1 MYYMP
6 RYLSIDFGLKR
17 CGIAHTD
24 EMGIIASPLD
34 TVDSRKL
41 EEFLKRYVGTY
52 SPSVIVLGMP
62 IGLRGE
68 DTHIS
73 ENVRLLE
80 KRLKELYPGIS
91 IVLYDERFTSSMAMK
106 SMLSAGATKKQRA
119 VKGNIDKVSAAIIL
133 QDYMES
139 LKWL

>member
-1 MYYMP
+1 
-6 RYLSIDFGLKR
+6 
-17 CGIAHTD
+17 
-24 EMGIIASPLD
+24 
-34 TVDSRKL
+34 
-41 EEFLKRYVGTY
+41 LKRYVGTY

-80 KRLKELYPGIS
+80 KRLKELYPSIS

>member
-1 MYYMP
+1 MP